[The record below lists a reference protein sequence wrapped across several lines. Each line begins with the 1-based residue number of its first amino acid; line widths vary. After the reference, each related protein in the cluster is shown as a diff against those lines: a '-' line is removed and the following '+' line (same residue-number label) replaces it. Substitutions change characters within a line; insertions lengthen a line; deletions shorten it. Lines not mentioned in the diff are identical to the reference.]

1 MDIACSTSA
10 NPETVLSSRC
20 DFYTSSPDRRT
31 RLSRVQGLKGSQGS
45 GPAISCYFFTSVS
58 QHILNLLDLS
68 ESLRLGGHT
77 WVPWYILRL
86 PECEIYAV
94 TSGFSGPSDDC
105 PAF

>member
-1 MDIACSTSA
+1 MGIACSTSA

-45 GPAISCYFFTSVS
+45 GPAI
-58 QHILNLLDLS
+58 LNLLDLS

-77 WVPWYILRL
+77 
-86 PECEIYAV
+86 
-94 TSGFSGPSDDC
+94 GFPGTY
-105 PAF
+105 